1 VLRKTSTGVAPWFVV
16 PADRKWY
23 RNWVVARLLTETL
36 EELDPQFPEP
46 DFDVEAELA
55 KLEGVGVPD

>member
-1 VLRKTSTGVAPWFVV
+1 VV